1 MSLFFYGV
9 IILGIVLGGVV
20 LLLLFSLLVM
30 AQKGDECRDQLELE
44 MHKRLEY
51 APPRLKN
58 EKSEDLCMPA
68 TSDLY
73 RGCAGGKRADTLF

>member
-44 MHKRLEY
+44 MYKTPEY
-51 APPRLKN
+51 APPRLKS
-58 EKSEDLCMPA
+58 EKSEDLRMPA
-68 TSDLY
+68 PSDLY

>member
-1 MSLFFYGV
+1 MSLYFYGV

-30 AQKGDECRDQLELE
+30 AQKGDECRDQLEFE
-44 MHKRLEY
+44 MYKTFEY
-51 APPRLKN
+51 APPRLKS
-58 EKSEDLCMPA
+58 ETSEDIRVPA

-73 RGCAGGKRADTLF
+73 HGGTT

>member
-44 MHKRLEY
+44 MHKTFEY
-51 APPRLKN
+51 APPRLKS

-73 RGCAGGKRADTLF
+73 RGCGGGKRADTLF

>member
-20 LLLLFSLLVM
+20 LLLLYSLLVM
-30 AQKGDECRDQLELE
+30 AQKGDACMDQLELE
-44 MHKRLEY
+44 MHKTFEY
-51 APPRLKN
+51 APPHLKSVG
-58 EKSEDLCMPA
+58 SEDLGVPA

-73 RGCAGGKRADTLF
+73 HGGPT

>member
-9 IILGIVLGGVV
+9 IILGIVLGVGV

-44 MHKRLEY
+44 VHKTFGY
-51 APPRLKN
+51 APSRLKS

-73 RGCAGGKRADTLF
+73 RGGGKPVDSLF